1 MDTTIDRE
9 PEVIVLCRVWDRLD
23 LYPHFEDFRMS
34 FIPPEAQID
43 LYLDG
48 IEQLRSSVAG
58 LTRDHIRARPIAGK
72 WSTLE
77 VVCHLVDSEQ
87 AWCHRFKRVIA
98 EDRPLTI
105 GYDQSLFTASLGY
118 HDNELDDELM
128 LFDCMRRQMGAI
140 LRRLP
145 KATWS
150 RTCIHSERGL
160 MTLDEMLEAEI
171 EHVPHHV
178 KHIHD
183 KRRALGLPAVK

>member
-1 MDTTIDRE
+1 
-9 PEVIVLCRVWDRLD
+9 
-23 LYPHFEDFRMS
+23 MS
-34 FIPPEAQID
+34 SSPPEAQID

-48 IEQLRSSVAG
+48 TEQLRRSVAG
-58 LTRDHIRARPIAGK
+58 LTHDHIRARPIVGK

-98 EDRPLTI
+98 ENRPLII

-128 LFDCMRRQMGAI
+128 LFDCMRRQMGGI

-145 KATWS
+145 KAAWS

-160 MTLDEMLEAEI
+160 MTLDEMLQAEI
-171 EHVPHHV
+171 EHISHHV
-178 KHIHD
+178 KHIQD
-183 KRRALGLPAVK
+183 KRRALGLPDGK